1 MKRVTKISLIT
12 AGVIVVVG
20 AFSTFHHF
28 KDPEHRVQW
37 VVDEVTEELE
47 LSEPQQA
54 KLQELRVEMVATH
67 KAARQKLRDSRS
79 QFHSLF
85 EAATLDQEEAVTLVS
100 SHTQFVDERAPVV
113 VAAFGDFYD
122 SLTIQQQS
130 DIRTFLRK
138 HGEHHYN

>member
-1 MKRVTKISLIT
+1 MKRITKISLIT

-47 LSEPQQA
+47 LNETQQT

-67 KAARQKLRDSRS
+67 KAARKKLRDSKS
-79 QFHSLF
+79 QFRSLF
-85 EAATLDQEEAVTLVS
+85 DAATLDQDEAVTLVS
-100 SHTQFVDERAPVV
+100 THTQFIDERAPVV

-122 SLTIQQQS
+122 SLTTQQQN
-130 DIRTFLRK
+130 DIRSFLRE